1 MNSTPK
7 FDSISHFLQSGG
19 FNYHVFDM
27 GRKVTPIPK
36 QLFEQIESQQVIY
49 PYPFQQKAWIA
60 LLFWPEDSKNTKN
73 KESVIWFLQFPVDEL
88 GYLKQDARDGFL
100 ISLLEQTGKNIQA
113 KQHGESLQDE
123 LTESPYAFKPQPDRL
138 AIFHAFSTRLLD
150 QKPSQYY
157 QFAQDYLAGDTGYD
171 QWQFLGMQG
180 VADVV
185 ARLDED
191 NLDEDNNEALLAKA
205 INKLPEVPLE
215 IFSQMLEHAHPDKD
229 LTDELSKRL
238 EQELSK
244 EQPNNKIV
252 AALIRGLSGR
262 QDGKKRKEMLKK
274 VLSSDLA
281 KDIEVLVAI
290 SGRSWEDLKDS
301 TLLENFINQLAEQNQ
316 AAFNAILS
324 DLIRLPD
331 MRPLVMKILKR
342 AQQTN
347 ALKDRMTQF
356 MQTFGSPA

>member
-1 MNSTPK
+1 MTSKPQ

-19 FNYHVFDM
+19 FNYRVFDM
-27 GRKVTPIPK
+27 GRKVTPISKP
-36 QLFEQIESQQVIY
+36 LFEQIEAQQVIY
-49 PYPFQQKAWIA
+49 PYPFQQKAWIG
-60 LLFWPEDSKNTKN
+60 LLFWPEDSNDTKN
-73 KESVIWFLQFPVDEL
+73 KEPVIWFLQFPIDEL

-113 KQHGESLQDE
+113 KQHGETLQDE

-138 AIFHAFSTRLLD
+138 AIFHAFSTKLLD
-150 QKPSQYY
+150 QKPSHYY
-157 QFAQDYLAGDTGYD
+157 QFAHDYLLGDAGYD

-215 IFSQMLEHAHPDKD
+215 IFSQMLEHAHPGKE
-229 LTDELSKRL
+229 LTDALTKRL
-238 EQELSK
+238 EKELGK
-244 EQPNNKIV
+244 EQPNNKII
-252 AALIRGLSGR
+252 AALIRGLSGS
-262 QDGKKRKEMLKK
+262 QDDKKRKKMLKK

-281 KDIEVLVAI
+281 NDIEVLVAI

-301 TLLENFINQLAEQNQ
+301 TLLENFINQLAEQDQ

-331 MRPLVMKILKR
+331 MRPLVMKILKKSEQ
-342 AQQTN
+342 AK
-347 ALKDRMTQF
+347 ALKQRVALF
-356 MQTFGSPA
+356 MQAFDSSN